1 MKCSISITKEQLKE
15 YVQTMLSSQG
25 TAINSSKIS
34 IKAIADDEE
43 ETQMPIKEIILTFE
57 VGVPRDLMR
66 R

>member
-34 IKAIADDEE
+34 IKAVADDEE